1 MLHVKQ
7 QHAGGVGVIAGVDA
21 RELVGQVVLRE
32 HDLCDLFEV
41 FRLVFAHPEELR
53 GGEAREGNV
62 GRQRGQLVFADDVIE
77 IVDFFGRASVVPQ
90 NRRTDDVVG
99 CIQRDKA
106 VHLAAGADARDQ
118 FCVKAAQQLG
128 NTGHNC
134 APPVL
139 GLLLRPAGVWEDERI
154 LVRDLVHDRA
164 GFIHQQQL
172 ARGRAEIDTDKIHGC
187 LLFRR
192 SRRGQTAPQHL

>member
-62 GRQRGQLVFADDVIE
+62 RRQSRELVLADG
-77 IVDFFGRASVVPQ
+77 IVEVVDLLKRASVIPQ
-90 NRRTDDVVG
+90 NRRANDVVG
-99 CIQRDKA
+99 CVQRNKA
-106 VHLAAGADARDQ
+106 VHLPAGADACN
-118 FCVKAAQQLG
+118 FTCVKAAQQLG

-192 SRRGQTAPQHL
+192 SRQGQTAPQHL

>member
-41 FRLVFAHPEELR
+41 FWLVFAHPEKLWR
-53 GGEAREGNV
+53 GEAREGNV
-62 GRQRGQLVFADDVIE
+62 GRQRGELVLADGIVE
-77 IVDFFGRASVVPQ
+77 IVDLLEGTAVIPQ
-90 NRRTDDVVG
+90 NRRADDVVG
-99 CIQRDKA
+99 FIQRDKA
-106 VHLAAGADARDQ
+106 VHLAAGADARN
-118 FCVKAAQQLG
+118 FVCIKASQQLG
-128 NTGHNC
+128 DTGHDR

-139 GLLLRPAGVWEDERI
+139 GLLLRPAGVREDERI

>member
-1 MLHVKQ
+1 M
-7 QHAGGVGVIAGVDA
+7 I
-21 RELVGQVVLRE
+21 
-32 HDLCDLFEV
+32 
-41 FRLVFAHPEELR
+41 
-53 GGEAREGNV
+53 
-62 GRQRGQLVFADDVIE
+62 
-77 IVDFFGRASVVPQ
+77 
-90 NRRTDDVVG
+90 G

-106 VHLAAGADARDQ
+106 VHLPAGADACN
-118 FCVKAAQQLG
+118 FTCVKAAQQLG

-164 GFIHQQQL
+164 GFIYQQQL
-172 ARGRAEIDTDKIHGC
+172 ARGCAEIDTDKIHGC